1 MEEHII
7 EMYAALQTNAV
18 GVSYPANQP
27 FVNSEKSE
35 IENFKWDHDFIT
47 LYHFGPYELK
57 HIEVERRYNQLC
69 KQKFY
74 FSMPNIYPAL
84 LSLHYNNNLR
94 QLNKNQKEI
103 LCLGEAVINKSR
115 GKDFE
120 NPFVKQ
126 IQDSVWTL
134 EKYITDAPTGLIGTQ
149 DKENMIGQLDIL
161 RARLLKTQNVLEK

>member
-27 FVNSEKSE
+27 FINSEKSE

-47 LYHFGPYELK
+47 LYHFGPYD
-57 HIEVERRYNQLC
+57 
-69 KQKFY
+69 
-74 FSMPNIYPAL
+74 FSMPNTYPAL